1 MEFISNIG
9 TFITTYAVEI
19 IIVLLVVLGL
29 YVKIKNLINNN
40 LVEWLVD
47 KVAEAEAYF
56 GSETGQLKLRSV
68 YNIFVQDRP
77 ILALFISFDKFRNY
91 VDAALEKFEQ
101 MLSENGKI
109 KEWYDNKTAEASN
122 K

>member
-9 TFITTYAVEI
+9 AFVTTYTVEI
-19 IIVLLVVLGL
+19 IIVLLVILGI
-29 YVKIKNLINNN
+29 YVKIRNLISNN
-40 LVEWLVD
+40 LIEWLVD
-47 KVAEAEAYF
+47 KVGDAEAYF

-68 YNIFVQDRP
+68 YNAFVTNRP
-77 ILALFISFDKFRNY
+77 ILAIFVSFDKFNDY
-91 VDAALEKFEQ
+91 VDEALKKFEA

-109 KEWYDNKTAEASN
+109 KEWYDKQKENSN